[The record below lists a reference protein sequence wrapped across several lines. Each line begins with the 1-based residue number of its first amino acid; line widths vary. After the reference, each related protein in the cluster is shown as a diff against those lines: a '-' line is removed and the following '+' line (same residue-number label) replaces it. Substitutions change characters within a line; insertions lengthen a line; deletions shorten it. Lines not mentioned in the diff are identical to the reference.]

1 MSQNILLIKFLNKL
15 KFFLFFFLLCLL
27 FFSILF
33 FANQFFLIK
42 KVELISDRKFLL
54 TNKDELINKNLIFIN
69 QDQIAKK
76 IILENSLLKTAV
88 IDKVWPATLKVTV
101 YFYDPMAALIVN
113 QGFFNLSADGR
124 ILSKIKDGQSSLPRN
139 LELRGLPIINY
150 YQKLNSNSFASGDW
164 INYKDIQQTLFFIDK
179 LRQINLIPLAIDIKG
194 QDMLVFNLVNDQ
206 QIIFSNNKD
215 KNVQDYQLELIIRQF
230 KIEGKEFKKIDL
242 RFEKPVITF

>member
-27 FFSILF
+27 FFFILF
-33 FANQFFLIK
+33 FINQFFLIK

-69 QDQIAKK
+69 QDKIAKK
-76 IILENSLLKTAV
+76 IILKNSLLKTAV

-101 YFYDPMAALIVN
+101 YFYEPMAALIVN
-113 QGFFNLSADGR
+113 KGLFNLSADGR
-124 ILSKIKDGQSSLPRN
+124 ILSKIKDGQSP
-139 LELRGLPIINY
+139 LPIINY
-150 YQKLNSNSFASGDW
+150 YQKLNSNSFQTGDW

-194 QDMLVFNLVNDQ
+194 QDMLIFNLNGDKKIV
-206 QIIFSNNKD
+206 FSNQKE
-215 KNVQDYQLELIIRQF
+215 KELQDYQLELIIRQF